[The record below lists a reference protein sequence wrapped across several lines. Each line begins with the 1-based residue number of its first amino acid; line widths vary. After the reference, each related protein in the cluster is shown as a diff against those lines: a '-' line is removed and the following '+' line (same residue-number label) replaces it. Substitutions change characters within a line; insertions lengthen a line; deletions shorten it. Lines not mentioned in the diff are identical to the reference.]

1 METQTT
7 EKVYKIKVRRPE
19 IKLEISPKEIYLEME
34 DTAGTEIASVRF
46 KIGKDNIKTI
56 KKIIPIW
63 LEMKYKVDIKEIS
76 NSDRPFLP
84 DTRIIKKEEIPE
96 FMEKLEKASRNYR
109 VKPIYETIKDY
120 VNQAEKIEVFNYLI
134 MNKVNPKVLASK
146 MLQILDVEAIKRKKE
161 ELTELLEERPEEEK
175 KEIISDIE
183 KLKLIEALYL
193 PLKIKIENKEEVPI
207 ERIETAA
214 EAVAKLIEL
223 LKYVTFEELITFEK
237 IKEKEFPYSRIYCYW
252 GVDVKLLDKEGKAIK
267 LKDAREKASART
279 TFFIDHITLEIMTE
293 QILERI
299 KELRKKSKEIL
310 DTMEIENFLI
320 SVEKNEG
327 NYSLIVLDQKTK
339 KTKIFKLEET
349 ERLALLK
356 DIENFVSKNN
366 LENYTY
372 KNYRLEIINKVLYLS
387 LRELKIPIRNG
398 NIKEKLIEIY
408 QNLI

>member
-7 EKVYKIKVRRPE
+7 EKIYKIKVRRPE

-193 PLKIKIENKEEVPI
+193 PLKTKIENKEEVPI

-237 IKEKEFPYSRIYCYW
+237 IKEKEFPYSKIYCYW
-252 GVDVKLLDKEGKAIK
+252 GVDVRLLDKEGKAIK
-267 LKDAREKASART
+267 LKDEREKASART

-310 DTMEIENFLI
+310 DTMETENFLI
-320 SVEKNEG
+320 SIEKNEG

-356 DIENFVSKNN
+356 DIENFISKNN